1 MHYFT
6 KYICAT
12 YFYITFYRD
21 NFYNS
26 NSWRTCYY
34 GLWTGILTRS
44 NSLKFILLMCENCLT
59 SPFMAINIS
68 VHKIKSFIILC
79 RSYQEGCGIP
89 VVEDPTGSWGWGS
102 SSCSWPSYCKSARF
116 WLDIWWNSSQSNK
129 EKKKGKKKRYQQTR
143 ILVHTVLCNTGAL
156 WRPTYSSAVTESWD
170 AFLAVAPLTS
180 ISVGGTAGAVWE
192 AVTSLIH
199 RG

>member
-129 EKKKGKKKRYQQTR
+129 EKKKGKKKRYQQTQEYWC
-143 ILVHTVLCNTGAL
+143 IQCCVTLVPSEGQLT
-156 WRPTYSSAVTESWD
+156 AVQLLRAEMHFLLSHHWHPLV
-170 AFLAVAPLTS
+170 LAVQLVQS
-180 ISVGGTAGAVWE
+180 E
-192 AVTSLIH
+192 K
-199 RG
+199 R